1 MRNMTVVLALAVLA
15 GCAGDEPAPAP
26 APGPETERHLKNV
39 TQLTFG
45 EENAEA
51 YFSKDDGRLI
61 LQSRHGGLPADQIFV
76 MSAAGGEMKMVSTGK
91 GKCTC
96 SYFFPDGRRILY
108 SSTHRMGDAPPP
120 PPDHRA
126 GYVWAVHDEFDL
138 YVANADGTGL
148 ERLTTNDRYDAEATV
163 SEDGQWIVFTSL
175 RKGDLDLY
183 KMRPDGSEFT
193 RLTTEPGYD
202 GGAFF
207 SPDGS
212 KIVYRAMHP
221 EGAELGEY
229 RALLREGKVKPMS
242 MELWV
247 MDSWGK
253 KARQVARLGGANFG
267 PYWHPDGKRIIFASN
282 MRDPKSHNF
291 DLFLI
296 NEDGTGLER
305 VTTHETFDGFPMI
318 SHDGKRLVFASN
330 RDSKVRGETNIYI
343 ADWIE

>member
-1 MRNMTVVLALAVLA
+1 MKHFTSALAAILLA
-15 GCAGDEPAPAP
+15 GCAGEEP
-26 APGPETERHLKNV
+26 APGPGEPAETERHLRNV

-45 EENAEA
+45 GENAEA
-51 YFSKDDGRLI
+51 YFSADDRFLI
-61 LQSRHGGLPADQIFV
+61 LQSSHGGLKADQIFI
-76 MSAAGGEMKMVSTGK
+76 MPAAGGDMRMVSTGK

-96 SYFFPDGRRILY
+96 SFFFPDGKRILY
-108 SSTHRMGDAPPP
+108 SSTHRMGDEPPP
-120 PPDHRA
+120 KPDHSK
-126 GYVWAVHDEFDL
+126 GYVWAVHDEFDI
-138 YVANADGTGL
+138 YVANVDGSGI
-148 ERLTTNDRYDAEATV
+148 ERLTTNDRYDAEATI
-163 SEDGQWIVFTSL
+163 SADGQWIVFTSH

-183 KMRPDGSEFT
+183 KMRVDGSEFT

-207 SPDGS
+207 SPDGT

-221 EGAELGEY
+221 EGAGLEDY
-229 RALLREGKVKPMS
+229 RSLLREGKVRPNS

-253 KARQVARLGGANFG
+253 KARQIATLGGANFG
-267 PYWHPDGKRIIFASN
+267 PYWHPDGRRIIFASN
-282 MRDPKSHNF
+282 MRDPRSHNF

-305 VTTHETFDGFPMI
+305 VTTHETFDGFPMF
-318 SHDGKRLVFASN
+318 SRDGKRLVFASN
-330 RDSKVRGETNIYI
+330 RDARVRGETNIFI